1 LQNQLTPGQA
11 FPFDHPAFEALLF
24 APFSLLNYR
33 AAYLAFLAFN
43 VGLLG
48 VTFWLLQ
55 PWMKNLRQIY
65 WWLPGV
71 LFLAFL
77 SGMRCTYSVTGL
89 NFTVGAIGCR
99 LPMSKQKSRLCGR
112 ILDRLRT
119 FQVSAYRADCVALSA
134 LEALAISGWI
144 FSGCDHGCG
153 YLRMGSRFVA
163 KPGLCSVASVHE
175 RPVCLGGRPAQVQLG
190 TKRNGESPGT
200 VIWANE

>member
-1 LQNQLTPGQA
+1 MALGITAYLIGVHLWTWVFTLHIFLSGYADFSRLDTSGYMVRTGNGNQIYDGPLRYYLQNQLTPGQA
-11 FPFDHPAFEALLF
+11 FPFDHPASEALLF

-77 SGMRCTYSVTGL
+77 SGMRCTYSGTGL

-99 LPMSKQKSRLCGR
+99 LPMSKQKSRL
-112 ILDRLRT
+112 
-119 FQVSAYRADCVALSA
+119 
-134 LEALAISGWI
+134 
-144 FSGCDHGCG
+144 
-153 YLRMGSRFVA
+153 
-163 KPGLCSVASVHE
+163 
-175 RPVCLGGRPAQVQLG
+175 
-190 TKRNGESPGT
+190 
-200 VIWANE
+200 